1 MTIRVIDVTL
11 RDGGYVNDHGFTPQ
25 QAAALVAGLAASGLD
40 YVEIGYYR
48 PHDEALYDGRPA
60 ACCRRRL

>member
-40 YVEIGYYR
+40 YV
-48 PHDEALYDGRPA
+48 
-60 ACCRRRL
+60 